1 MRRLVT
7 PLLCFVYVAATA
19 QLKLVP
25 KSVLD
30 SIANPRTVQ
39 SEIVVEEHSVDF
51 GRIAECDRV
60 ERRVAIRNIGS
71 KSVAYRTTT
80 SCRCLTASSG
90 VVREDKGAEIV
101 LNFSGKGF
109 PGPFSH
115 RVLVYAADQTTPTA
129 VISVK
134 GYVVASSDRSGDY
147 PYTCGALL
155 LRQPGVKIC
164 SNSTERIACLNSSNR
179 AVRVAKD
186 TLLSSEG
193 LEIYT
198 EPRVLQ
204 PAEQG
209 DLVISLR
216 AEKRE
221 DMKLYIQGPFA
232 PSKREIKIE

>member
-60 ERRVAIRNIGS
+60 ERRVAIKSIGS

-115 RVLVYAADQTTPTA
+115 RVLVYAADQTVPTA

-134 GYVVASSDRSGDY
+134 GYVVASRSGVHDR
-147 PYTCGALL
+147 GAGSVG
-155 LRQPGVKIC
+155 QE
-164 SNSTERIACLNSSNR
+164 ERTAYRS
-179 AVRVAKD
+179 A
-186 TLLSSEG
+186 G
-193 LEIYT
+193 
-198 EPRVLQ
+198 
-204 PAEQG
+204 
-209 DLVISLR
+209 
-216 AEKRE
+216 
-221 DMKLYIQGPFA
+221 
-232 PSKREIKIE
+232 